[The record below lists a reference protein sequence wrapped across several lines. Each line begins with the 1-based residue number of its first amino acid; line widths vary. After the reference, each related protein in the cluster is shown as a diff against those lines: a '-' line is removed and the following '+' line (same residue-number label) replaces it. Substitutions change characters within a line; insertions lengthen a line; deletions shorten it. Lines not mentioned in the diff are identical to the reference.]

1 VAKKDGKPVSAA
13 GRRTSRV
20 QERMTRRT
28 QGSPRQRSKAD
39 TGRRVDPE
47 LDRSTR
53 QRRGNR
59 EMKDLGRAMRR
70 DAAGRRTAAR
80 AAEAAGSRARQ
91 GLARA
96 AGRAATAPA
105 AVAAGVEAVRDYV
118 EPRAERARESRRE
131 YNRRAGTSQS
141 QSAREVRDRSSNS
154 RLSELRSRGMKAGGK
169 VRGCGMARG
178 GSVRPCKMVKMKGS

>member
-1 VAKKDGKPVSAA
+1 
-13 GRRTSRV
+13 
-20 QERMTRRT
+20 M
-28 QGSPRQRSKAD
+28 
-39 TGRRVDPE
+39 
-47 LDRSTR
+47 
-53 QRRGNR
+53 
-59 EMKDLGRAMRR
+59 
-70 DAAGRRTAAR
+70 
-80 AAEAAGSRARQ
+80 
-91 GLARA
+91 
-96 AGRAATAPA
+96 APA